1 MTASTIYQT
10 SLLVEHALL
19 YFIVFYASIWLIVLI
34 LMHFDAIWGFFYQ
47 IGDFTI
53 KIVTIPFRYHFFRKN
68 VPYRR
73 IPGVDRIKTYRN
85 EGVDKSD
92 RPTWW
97 RDCMESMER
106 AEITVLTGRK
116 DENMSTDDDNAA
128 QLDENAAQFVQLTV
142 PSMLVAFTAQT
153 SDGNEQFQVRLNPA
167 KVVYFREMTGTS
179 WRSGNAFPDRNKA
192 FTRIELDGGQYIN
205 IAESLEEVE
214 RKLNDALYGTAWPV
228 SYLDR

>member
-53 KIVTIPFRYHFFRKN
+53 KIVTIPFRYHFFGKN

-73 IPGVDRIKTYRN
+73 IPDI
-85 EGVDKSD
+85 D
-92 RPTWW
+92 RPKWW

-116 DENMSTDDDNAA
+116 DENMSTDDENAA